1 MKKEIEKRTELV
13 SVLTIRREWVE
24 RVLTVFSLLVLVYAY
39 FEILVYAY
47 FEIRHE
53 IAKPSTALMTRV
65 NLIFSN
71 VATFMTFAFGVLVI
85 ITHGVDRIMFRYAA
99 YIQKLE
105 KVRAESRVEG
115 EAKERQLWI
124 DWYNRLL
131 KAKAKGEDFNEPP
144 PAQPKQPT
152 E

>member
-1 MKKEIEKRTELV
+1 MKKEIEERTELV
-13 SVLTIRREWVE
+13 SGLTIRREWIE
-24 RVLTVFSLLVLVYAY
+24 RVLTVFSLLV
-39 FEILVYAY
+39 LVYAY

-105 KVRAESRVEG
+105 KVRAEGRVEG

-124 DWYNRLL
+124 DWYNRKLE
-131 KAKAKGEDFNEPP
+131 AEAKGEDFNEPP

>member
-1 MKKEIEKRTELV
+1 MKKEIEERTELV
-13 SVLTIRREWVE
+13 SGLTIRREWIE
-24 RVLTVFSLLVLVYAY
+24 RVLMSLFSLLV
-39 FEILVYAY
+39 LVYAY

-53 IAKPSTALMTRV
+53 IAKPSIALMTRV

-105 KVRAESRVEG
+105 KVRAEGRVEG
-115 EAKERQLWI
+115 EAKERQLWT
-124 DWYNRLL
+124 DWYNRRLE
-131 KAKAKGEDFNEPP
+131 AEAKGEDFNEPP
-144 PAQPKQPT
+144 PAQRKQPT
-152 E
+152 EK

>member
-1 MKKEIEKRTELV
+1 MKKEIEERTELV
-13 SVLTIRREWVE
+13 SGLSIRREWIE
-24 RVLTVFSLLVLVYAY
+24 RVLTLFSLLVL
-39 FEILVYAY
+39 FYAY

-53 IAKPSTALMTRV
+53 IAKPSIALMTRV

-105 KVRAESRVEG
+105 KVRAEGRVEGRVEG

-124 DWYNRLL
+124 DWYNRRLE
-131 KAKAKGEDFNEPP
+131 AEAKGEDFNEPP
-144 PAQPKQPT
+144 PAQRKQPT
-152 E
+152 EK

>member
-1 MKKEIEKRTELV
+1 MKKEIEERTELV
-13 SVLTIRREWVE
+13 SVLSIRREWIE
-24 RVLTVFSLLVLVYAY
+24 RVLTLFSLLV
-39 FEILVYAY
+39 LVYAY

-53 IAKPSTALMTRV
+53 IAKPSIALMTRV

-105 KVRAESRVEG
+105 KVRDEGRVEG

-124 DWYNRLL
+124 DWYNRRLE
-131 KAKAKGEDFNEPP
+131 AEAKGEDFNEPP
-144 PAQPKQPT
+144 PAQRKQPT
-152 E
+152 EK